1 MKRNVRAIL
10 RVGAVGA
17 AAAVFGL
24 VTVAGQAPA
33 PAGAPPAP
41 PQRTKSTYQPP
52 KTPWGEPDIGGMFNF
67 SYVGTVPL
75 ERPCQ
80 AAGGGGRPGGGPGAG
95 AAAAPGAPAAGR
107 AGGGAPGA
115 GAPPAGAAPAA
126 GGQGGG
132 RQGGGAGGGGGRGG
146 GRGVCDH
153 TSTNYKAFLTDEE
166 YNAATGRA
174 AGRGD
179 GHAAAIASGNYGRA
193 LLSGVTDPTTVQRQ
207 TSLIVDPPNGRLPEL
222 TPEGKRLSALMKSSW
237 ALTGETGQTWD
248 GPEDFDSWDRCIT
261 RGLPASMG
269 PYRYNNGMQI
279 LQAPGLVVLNLE
291 MIHETRMIYTDNRPA
306 VNPVIQ
312 EYMGESRG
320 HWENGNTLVF
330 TTTNIHP
337 GASMTNIGIAGSP
350 NGNRT
355 PASDKLKL
363 TERITR
369 LSKDMIEYEMTV
381 EDPVVLTRSWTMR
394 VPLKEEPT
402 YEWWEYACHEG
413 NSVIP
418 NYVHASRAE
427 REAARSGGA
436 APAAP
441 AGGAPAAP
449 AGGGRQ
455 GRGQ

>member
-1 MKRNVRAIL
+1 MKTNMRAVL
-10 RVGAVGA
+10 RAGTVCT

-33 PAGAPPAP
+33 PPE
-41 PQRTKSTYQPP
+41 RTKSTYQPP
-52 KTPWGEPDIGGMFNF
+52 KTAWGEPDIGGMFNF
-67 SYVGTVPL
+67 SYVGTVPF
-75 ERPCQ
+75 ERPCTP
-80 AAGGGGRPGGGPGAG
+80 AGGRAGRGPGAG
-95 AAAAPGAPAAGR
+95 APGAAGAAPGAPGAR
-107 AGGGAPGA
+107 AGAAPGA
-115 GAPPAGAAPAA
+115 GAPPAGAPAA
-126 GGQGGG
+126 GAAAGGGQGGG
-132 RQGGGAGGGGGRGG
+132 GRRGGGGGGGGGGFGG
-146 GRGVCDH
+146 GRGVCDF
-153 TSTNYKAFLTDEE
+153 TSTNYQAFRPEEE
-166 YNAATGRA
+166 YQAAVKA
-174 AGRGD
+174 AESRVDPHVGLIAKGD
-179 GHAAAIASGNYGRA
+179 FGTDLRTS
-193 LLSGVTDPTTVQRQ
+193 VMDPTWPQRQ

-222 TPEGKRLSALMKSSW
+222 TPEGKRLSTLMKSSW
-237 ALTGETGQTWD
+237 ATTGETGQAWD
-248 GPEDFDSWDRCIT
+248 SPEDFDSWDRCIT

-291 MIHETRMIYTDNRPA
+291 MIHETRMIYTDNRPG
-306 VNPVIQ
+306 VNPIIQ

-320 HWENGNTLVF
+320 HWENGNTLVW

-369 LSKDMIEYEMTV
+369 LGKDMIEYEMTV
-381 EDPVVLTRSWTMR
+381 EDPVVLTRPWTMR

-427 REAARSGGA
+427 REAARTGGGGTA
-436 APAAP
+436 QPTTPA
-441 AGGAPAAP
+441 
-449 AGGGRQ
+449 GGRQ
-455 GRGQ
+455 GQ

>member
-1 MKRNVRAIL
+1 MKRNMRAIM
-10 RVGAVGA
+10 RVGTVGA

-24 VTVAGQAPA
+24 TVTLAGQTPAAP
-33 PAGAPPAP
+33 GAPPAP
-41 PQRTKSTYQPP
+41 PERTKSTYQPP
-52 KTPWGEPDIGGMFNF
+52 KTAWGEPDIGGMFNF
-67 SYVGTVPL
+67 SYVGTVNL
-75 ERPCQ
+75 ERGCQ
-80 AAGGGGRPGGGPGAG
+80 PAGGGFGGGAGAGRPGGGGGAG
-95 AAAAPGAPAAGR
+95 APGAAGAAPGA
-107 AGGGAPGA
+107 GAPGA
-115 GAPPAGAAPAA
+115 GAPRAGAPPAGAP
-126 GGQGGG
+126 GGGPGGG
-132 RQGGGAGGGGGRGG
+132 RG
-146 GRGVCDH
+146 GRGVCDF

-166 YNAATGRA
+166 YAAATGRA

-179 GHAAAIASGNYGRA
+179 GHAQAIAQGNYGRA

-237 ALTGETGQTWD
+237 ALNGEVGQTWD
-248 GPEDFDSWDRCIT
+248 SPEDFDSWDRCIT

-291 MIHETRMIYTDNRPA
+291 MIHETRMIYTDNRPG

-320 HWENGNTLVF
+320 HWENGNTLVW

-350 NGNRT
+350 AGNRT
-355 PASDKLKL
+355 PTSEKLKL

-369 LSKDMIEYEMTV
+369 LGKDMIEYEMV
-381 EDPVVLTRSWTMR
+381 VDDPVVLTRPWTLR

-427 REAARSGGA
+427 REAAKAGGGA
-436 APAAP
+436 AQPAAP
-441 AGGAPAAP
+441 AGG
-449 AGGGRQ
+449 
-455 GRGQ
+455 RGQ

>member
-1 MKRNVRAIL
+1 MKRNMRAFT
-10 RVGAVGA
+10 RAGTMGA

-24 VTVAGQAPA
+24 TVTLAGQAPA
-33 PAGAPPAP
+33 TSGAPAP
-41 PQRTKSTYQPP
+41 PERTKSTYQPP
-52 KTPWGEPDIGGMFNF
+52 KTAWGEPDIGGMFNF

-80 AAGGGGRPGGGPGAG
+80 PAGGGGGRPGGGAG
-95 AAAAPGAPAAGR
+95 AAAAPGAA
-107 AGGGAPGA
+107 APGA
-115 GAPPAGAAPAA
+115 RAGAPVQGTGPAAAPPAGAAAG

-132 RQGGGAGGGGGRGG
+132 GRRAGGGGGGGGGRGA
-146 GRGVCDH
+146 VCDF

-166 YNAATGRA
+166 YAQATGRA

-222 TPEGKRLSALMKSSW
+222 TPEGKRLAAMMKSSW
-237 ALTGETGQTWD
+237 AATGETGQTWD
-248 GPEDFDSWDRCIT
+248 SPEDFDSWDRCIT

-269 PYRYNNGMQI
+269 PYRYNHGMQI

-306 VNPVIQ
+306 VSPVIQ
-312 EYMGESRG
+312 SYMGESRG

-369 LSKDMIEYEMTV
+369 LGKDMIEYEMTV
-381 EDPVVLTRSWTMR
+381 EDPVVLTRPWTLR

-427 REAARSGGA
+427 REAAKSGGA
-436 APAAP
+436 AQPTTP
-441 AGGAPAAP
+441 AGG
-449 AGGGRQ
+449 R
-455 GRGQ
+455 